1 MLIFNGHSD
10 ILSDINL
17 RRLKGERDV
26 FRKYHYE
33 NFLKSD
39 VKSAIWVIWIDPQ
52 HINNPK
58 DRTSQIINSMK
69 EEFVEASDIIN
80 VVKEYK
86 DFEKGFKEDKVNI
99 LVGMEGLDH
108 IEDNID
114 LIEKYYN
121 DIDLRH
127 VSLTWNK
134 KNMLASGVED
144 DINGVTSLGRKA
156 IEKLEELGILLDVSH
171 LNEKS
176 FWDVVNIASRPII
189 ASHSNAKHF
198 ANVKRNLDDEQ
209 LIAIAKSGGL
219 VGVNAVSVFVND
231 DKENQKIDDLIDQI
245 NYIKSLIGIEHIG
258 FGFDFCDFLPQSYV
272 GRPDPRTNSITVEG
286 LSSEADIGKLIN
298 RMKKRGYR
306 EGEIELIAYKNYD
319 KLLKMILK

>member
-1 MLIFNGHSD
+1 MFIFNGHSD

-17 RRLKGERDV
+17 RRLKGEKDV
-26 FRKYHYE
+26 FRRYHYE
-33 NFLKSD
+33 NFLKSN
-39 VKSAIWVIWIDPQ
+39 VKSVIWVIWTDPQ

-69 EEFVEASDIIN
+69 EEFIEASDIIN
-80 VVKEYK
+80 VVKKYG
-86 DFEKGFKEDKVNI
+86 DFEKGFKEDKINVLI
-99 LVGMEGLDH
+99 GMEGLDH

-114 LIEKYYN
+114 LIERYYN
-121 DIDLRH
+121 DIGLRH

-134 KNMLASGVED
+134 KNMLASGVDD

-156 IEKLEELGILLDVSH
+156 IEKIEELGILLDVSH

-189 ASHSNAKHF
+189 ASHSNAKYF

-231 DKENQKIDDLIDQI
+231 DKENQKIDNLIDQI
-245 NYIKSLIGIEHIG
+245 DYIKSLIGIEHIG

-286 LSSEADIGKLIN
+286 LSSEADIRKLIN
-298 RMKKRGYR
+298 RMEKRGYR